1 MLAVGAEGFFLPT
14 TLIFTMKILKAGKL
28 KEKLLGECPGCDC
41 EIEFTTTEAVHQSE
55 QSEPGFF
62 HRCPTVGCGELIQG
76 FRIYEDGRMDCPPG
90 KGGPKA

>member
-1 MLAVGAEGFFLPT
+1 MT
-14 TLIFTMKILKAGKL
+14 ILKAGKL

-62 HRCPTVGCGELIQG
+62 HRCPTKGCGELIQG
-76 FRIYEDGRMDCPPG
+76 FRIYVDDAVPNLPQKSAKDAKAGRAG
-90 KGGPKA
+90 L